1 MFNFTQFNKL
11 LKRAMPMRPAPQ
23 PVRSPFMGGA
33 FGQPVARAP
42 QPTSGVSNYSGPI
55 PQSTVMSDSE
65 TAAHNAA
72 FDKMRADAAA
82 LPKMTGFFGN
92 VQPVARA
99 PQPTQGPSAFAGMFG
114 NGGFGQ
120 PLRPFTSAFGQ
131 PIARAQQQPTQS
143 PFFGGFGGG
152 QPIPAQQTP
161 QPPMGLSGLDM
172 FRGFGGGQPIPAQQ
186 TPQPTTG
193 LSGLGTLSPEQIT
206 QLQNSMGPQTLPTNV
221 DQELAKMSPGGM
233 QQTAQTGPLFQQS
246 PFANNLGYNDTSTQN
261 MMAGPGM
268 GFPAAPVPSG
278 GATGVSPPPT
288 GGLSSVGFS

>member
-1 MFNFTQFNKL
+1 MT
-11 LKRAMPMRPAPQ
+11 
-23 PVRSPFMGGA
+23 
-33 FGQPVARAP
+33 
-42 QPTSGVSNYSGPI
+42 
-55 PQSTVMSDSE
+55 DSE

-72 FDKMRADAAA
+72 FDKMRADVAA
-82 LPKMTGFFGN
+82 LPKMPSFFGN

-161 QPPMGLSGLDM
+161 QPPMGVSGLDM
-172 FRGFGGGQPIPAQQ
+172 FRGFGGGQPMPAQQ

-193 LSGLGTLSPEQIT
+193 LSGLGTLSPEQIN
-206 QLQNSMGPQTLPTNV
+206 QLRNSIQTLPANIN
-221 DQELAKMSPGGM
+221 QELAKMSPGYSN
-233 QQTAQTGPLFQQS
+233 TG
-246 PFANNLGYNDTSTQN
+246 TQN
-261 MMAGPGM
+261 TMANPD
-268 GFPAAPVPSG
+268 APTS
-278 GATGVSPPPT
+278 
-288 GGLSSVGFS
+288 GLSSLGLS